1 MPRPMFDSPFIFGLH
16 DPGGEWIMAEA
27 GRRGWILF
35 TEEVG
40 SDPNNLSGADY
51 RPYSD
56 QDFGV
61 IVRINHGYGS
71 AGTIPLPSRYAEF
84 ARRVANFVAASPGCR
99 IWIIGNEMNHSQEWP
114 EASRLQPSAP
124 SLSPTIAPS
133 PDVTFI
139 AGNEGGSATKPAVG
153 PTHDPFGR
161 SSPTRFSALTPQ
173 PATPTGVLNA
183 AVRSGRQPILPTD
196 YVRCFQLCRDAIR
209 ALPGHSDDL
218 VVVGAVAP
226 WNAEL
231 TYPGNPTGDWIVYFT
246 DILNG
251 LGANGLDGIALHTYT
266 HGSDPALI
274 TDRSTMNPPF
284 QNRYFNFQAY
294 RNFMDAVPATMRSLP
309 VFITETDQDVPWLD
323 ANNGWVRAAYSE
335 INRWNQ
341 QPGAQQIR
349 CLLLYRWRRYDQWYI
364 EGKNGVIDDFRMAL
378 ANDYRWKQPPPKPAS
393 YKVGDVVRTQTAVN
407 LRAAPAGQIIGVV
420 PAGTQAT
427 VRSTPYIMSGG
438 LPFWSVRLL
447 FGGQAR
453 NGWLAQYT
461 LDGIELLTLE
471 SFGALRPAAFK
482 QGDLVRTLEVVN
494 FRSQPAG
501 QVLGQLPRDAVLT
514 ITDAIFVMATGVPFW
529 AVRGQLNGVTTDGWV
544 AQYTQSGVN
553 LLESYLPLSLAGAEP
568 PTMAAAP
575 TFAPGAD
582 VRTTTVV
589 RMRRTPGITNKPAND
604 TIALAPADTLLLL
617 VDGPT
622 QADNMTWWR
631 LRGELPTTGRVDG
644 WMAQS
649 LPSGQILLELVLPE
663 TPAPPAIEL
672 PPGQQYTFTAGDR
685 FRTTTIVR
693 LRRSP
698 GFVGKGPEDIV
709 ADIAPA
715 IEGAIVAGPVMQD
728 GLIWW
733 QVQIVAQ
740 DGRIFSG
747 WMAEAAGD
755 GEVLLQKVG
764 APPPPTGFR
773 IGDLV
778 QTTDFVNVRRTPGTV
793 NKPPAD
799 VQGALRPATN
809 IVLLDGPRP
818 ADGLTWWRIG
828 GIVTPPGVEVRG
840 WVAAAVPGVGDLL
853 VRAQAL
859 PGTIIPDPVGG
870 VYLHPP
876 FDGRYGISQL
886 WGENSAFY
894 ARYNYDGVPLLGH
907 NGVDF
912 STPVGLSLQAVDGG
926 VVLRADFEAGGFG
939 YYVLLGHA
947 WGESIYA
954 HLSSFDVA
962 AGQNVTRGQTI
973 GRSGNTG
980 ASTGPHLH
988 FAIRINPYV
997 RGDGWG
1003 GFRDPLPY
1011 LPPSAYLLPG
1021 YILDPA
1027 PSLGIAAATPAS
1039 VAVRLAPS
1047 GMGDVRGEERP

>member
-16 DPGGEWIMAEA
+16 DPGGEWIMAQA

-61 IVRINHGYGS
+61 MVRINNGYGS
-71 AGTIPLPSRYAEF
+71 VGTIPPPSRYAEF

-114 EASRLQPSAP
+114 E
-124 SLSPTIAPS
+124 LSPLRAVSPLSAALSAAEDTESVAPERA
-133 PDVTFI
+133 I
-139 AGNEGGSATKPAVG
+139 G
-153 PTHDPFGR
+153 PTQDPFGR
-161 SSPTRFSALTPQ
+161 SSATRFSALSPEEVTP
-173 PATPTGVLNA
+173 AGVLRSA
-183 AVRSGRQPILPTD
+183 MRSGRQPILPAD
-196 YVRCFQLCRDAIR
+196 YVRCFRLCRDAIR
-209 ALPGHSDDL
+209 SLPGHSDDL
-218 VVVGAVAP
+218 VVIGAVAP

-231 TYPGNPTGDWIVYFT
+231 TYPSNPTGDWIVYFT

-251 LGANGLDGIALHTYT
+251 LGPDGLDGIALHTYT

-284 QNRYFNFQAY
+284 QNRYYNFQAY
-294 RNFMDAVPATMRSLP
+294 RNFMEAIPAPMRTLP
-309 VFITETDQDVPWLD
+309 VFITETDQDTPWLD
-323 ANNGWVRAAYSE
+323 ANNGWVRAAYAE

-349 CLLLYRWRRYDQWYI
+349 SLLLYRWQRYDQWYI
-364 EGKNGVIDDFRMAL
+364 EGKNGVIEDFRMAL
-378 ANDYRWKQPPPKPAS
+378 ANDYRWKQPPPKPAH
-393 YKVGDVVRTQTAVN
+393 YKVGDVVRTLTAVN
-407 LRAAPAGQIIGVV
+407 LRAAPAGQIIGVA
-420 PAGTQAT
+420 PPGTQAT
-427 VRSTPYIMSGG
+427 VRSVPYVMSGG

-447 FGGQAR
+447 FNGQVR

-461 LDGIELLTLE
+461 LDGVELLTLE
-471 SFGALRPAAFK
+471 SFGSLRPAAFQ
-482 QGDLVRTLEVVN
+482 QGDMARTLEVVN
-494 FRSQPAG
+494 FRSHPAG
-501 QVLGQLPRDAVLT
+501 PVISQLPRDAVVT
-514 ITDAIFVMATGVPFW
+514 ILDPIFVMATGVPFW
-529 AVRGQLNGVTTDGWV
+529 AVRAQVNGVPTDGWL
-544 AQYTQSGVN
+544 AQYTQGGVV
-553 LLESYLPLSLAGAEP
+553 LLEGYLPVPQAEVEAPGA
-568 PTMAAAP
+568 TTAP
-575 TFAPGAD
+575 VFAPGAE
-582 VRTTTVV
+582 VRTTTLV
-589 RMRRTPGITNKPAND
+589 RMRRTPGVANKPAND
-604 TIALAPADTLLLL
+604 TIALVPAGATLQL
-617 VDGPT
+617 VDGPRS
-622 QADNMTWWR
+622 ADNMTWWR
-631 LRGELPTTGRVDG
+631 VRGELPDLGRVDG
-644 WMAQS
+644 WMAQA
-649 LPSGQILLELVLPE
+649 LPTGGPLLELVPPE
-663 TPAPPAIEL
+663 PPKPPAIEL
-672 PPGQQYTFTAGDR
+672 PPGQQYAFAAGDR

-698 GFVGKGPEDIV
+698 GFVGKGAEDIV

-715 IEGAIVAGPVMQD
+715 IEGSIVAGPVEQD
-728 GLIWW
+728 GLLWW

-747 WMAEAAGD
+747 WMAEATGD
-755 GEVLLQKVG
+755 GEVLLQKIG
-764 APPPPTGFR
+764 APLPPIGFR

-778 QTTDFVNVRRTPGTV
+778 QTTDFVNVRRTPGNV
-793 NKPPAD
+793 NKPPTD

-818 ADGLTWWRIG
+818 ADGLTWWRGG

-840 WVAAAVPGVGDLL
+840 WVAAAVPGVGELL
-853 VRAQAL
+853 VRAPVL

-876 FDGRYGISQL
+876 FDGRYGIGQL

-894 ARYNYDGVPLLGH
+894 ARYSYDGVPLLGH

-912 STPVGLSLQAVDGG
+912 STPVGVSLQAVDDG

-939 YYVLLGHA
+939 YYLLIGHA

-962 AGQNVTRGQTI
+962 AGQKVARGQTI

-988 FAIRINPYV
+988 FAIRINPYT

-1011 LPPSAYLLPG
+1011 LPPSSYTLPG

-1027 PSLGIAAATPAS
+1027 PSFGVAAAAPAP

-1047 GMGDVRGEERP
+1047 GMGDVSGEDRP